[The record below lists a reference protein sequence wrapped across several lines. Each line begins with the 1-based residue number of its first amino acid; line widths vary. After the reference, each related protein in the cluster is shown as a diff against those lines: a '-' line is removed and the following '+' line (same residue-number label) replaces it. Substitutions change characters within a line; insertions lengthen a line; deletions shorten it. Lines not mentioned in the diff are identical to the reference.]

1 MMTTAQSRFAR
12 IDGVDTHYLEAGR
25 GTPLVLL
32 HSGEFGG
39 CSELS
44 WERNIDALASSFH
57 VFAPDWVGFGKT
69 EKLFSFD
76 DMWGFRVRH
85 IAAFVKAMGIDKAHF
100 IGNSMGGT
108 MLLAVAASETPA
120 WPLDRIIA
128 IAGGGNVPDNA
139 ARQILNSY
147 DGTREHMR
155 KIVEA
160 VFMDPAIHKDE
171 DYITRRNDLARAHGA
186 WECTA
191 AVRFK
196 APWATRSAM
205 PEKPDYSKL
214 ACPTLLVT
222 GEKDSLRDPGFG
234 EALQKEIP
242 GSMLHVIKGA
252 GHCPHIE
259 KPGEFNEV
267 ALRFLNA

>member
-1 MMTTAQSRFAR
+1 
-12 IDGVDTHYLEAGR
+12 
-25 GTPLVLL
+25 
-32 HSGEFGG
+32 
-39 CSELS
+39 
-44 WERNIDALASSFH
+44 
-57 VFAPDWVGFGKT
+57 
-69 EKLFSFD
+69 
-76 DMWGFRVRH
+76 
-85 IAAFVKAMGIDKAHF
+85 
-100 IGNSMGGT
+100 
-108 MLLAVAASETPA
+108 
-120 WPLDRIIA
+120 
-128 IAGGGNVPDNA
+128 
-139 ARQILNSY
+139 
-147 DGTREHMR
+147 
-155 KIVEA
+155 

-196 APWATRSAM
+196 APWATRGAM

-214 ACPTLLVT
+214 VCPTLLVT

-259 KPGEFNEV
+259 KPGEFNEA

>member
-1 MMTTAQSRFAR
+1 MSTASIWALGNAMAARMARHPEPVHRSSIRLTDPGLAIQGLKHSSRGSAMK
-12 IDGVDTHYLEAGR
+12 ER
-25 GTPLVLL
+25 GTMTRWSTV
-32 HSGEFGG
+32 
-39 CSELS
+39 
-44 WERNIDALASSFH
+44 WEARAAMAATYLDRARSLYTAAVHQQHLQQTGRQRAHRRRDA
-57 VFAPDWVGFGKT
+57 G
-69 EKLFSFD
+69 
-76 DMWGFRVRH
+76 
-85 IAAFVKAMGIDKAHF
+85 
-100 IGNSMGGT
+100 
-108 MLLAVAASETPA
+108 AVAA
-120 WPLDRIIA
+120 
-128 IAGGGNVPDNA
+128 
-139 ARQILNSY
+139 Q
-147 DGTREHMR
+147 HC
-155 KIVEA
+155 
-160 VFMDPAIHKDE
+160 H
-171 DYITRRNDLARAHGA
+171 DLARAHGA

-214 ACPTLLVT
+214 ARPTLLVT

-242 GSMLHVIKGA
+242 GSRLHVIKGA